1 MRNILHVLA
10 FLIALFALILL
21 SSNNYA
27 FSQLNQTG
35 GYADQVKFIRFSN
48 ENVAYQEVSNGHL
61 DSYFFQIPLQL
72 VESAKKNPNLEVFEK
87 EGLSYGV
94 LLNPYDGN

>member
-1 MRNILHVLA
+1 MCWLFLTA
-10 FLIALFALILL
+10 FFALVFFT
-21 SSNNYA
+21 SNNYA
-27 FSQLNQTG
+27 FSQMNQTG
-35 GYADQVKFIRFSN
+35 GYANEVKFIRFSN

-87 EGLSYGV
+87 KRAFLMVCY
-94 LLNPYDGN
+94 